1 MINNEK
7 GQNLHPLFS
16 DATNSKNDPF
26 PLCAPKE
33 SFIQTA
39 SASILHSD
47 NSFVP
52 WIPTSLPASTE
63 KELKGDSTFPEL

>member
-1 MINNEK
+1 MINNET
-7 GQNLHPLFS
+7 GQNLRPLFS

-52 WIPTSLPASTE
+52 
-63 KELKGDSTFPEL
+63 